1 MVMTNEMVEEAKSL
15 FDALI
20 KERER
25 LIFRLHEAESVIH
38 EIGEL
43 SGFLDIEAG
52 TNECLMHAIREA
64 HDRLGKMAS
73 SYWYV
78 LGKEEATL

>member
-1 MVMTNEMVEEAKSL
+1 MVMTNEMVKEAKSL
-15 FDALI
+15 FDGLI
-20 KERER
+20 EERER

-43 SGFLDIEAG
+43 SKFLDIEAG

-64 HDRLGKMAS
+64 RDRLGKIAS

-78 LGKEEATL
+78 LGKEEVPF